1 VKRIAFLLSWFRG
14 AAFLLLLAPASL
26 AQSAPSKPASPNAS
40 PRSAPAAPPA
50 IAPDE
55 GTFNGQLYTSDYF
68 GFRYTIPEGLEVQE
82 DFLQGQQDAE
92 RRSFVLLAA
101 YGTSAH
107 PAYQQGVVISADR
120 NAYPAVKTAADYVAK
135 TAREH
140 FEPGSFEQIG
150 AARAVTLG
158 GHEFSRIDYRKGKI
172 YQSLLATMWR
182 GYVLCFHLVA
192 PSAQAMDALAESLQS
207 LWFPPPKPKPPVPP
221 R

>member
-1 VKRIAFLLSWFRG
+1 VLLP
-14 AAFLLLLAPASL
+14 AAGF
-26 AQSAPSKPASPNAS
+26 AQSAPAKPPFPPASLKAS
-40 PRSAPAAPPA
+40 PRSAPA

-55 GTFNGQLYTSDYF
+55 GTINGQLYTSDYF
-68 GFRYTIPEGLEVQE
+68 GFRYTIPEGIEVQE
-82 DFLQGQQDAE
+82 NFLQGQQDIE

-101 YGTSAH
+101 YGPSAD

-140 FEPGSFEQIG
+140 FEPGGFEEIG
-150 AARAVTLG
+150 AAHAVTLG
-158 GHEFSRIDYRKGKI
+158 GHEFSRIDYRKGAI

-182 GYVLCFHLVA
+182 GYVLSFNLVA

-207 LWFPPPKPKPPVPP
+207 LWFPPPKPKPPAPP